1 MTELLMVLLL
11 AAPPAQNVLS
21 GQITDAVDGR
31 PIPMAGLR
39 VEGLEITATA
49 DANGEY
55 RIPVPGDEAWRIS
68 IDAPGYAPGELAN
81 QRPGGPPGE
90 ARLYPE
96 KLWLTPEDPPR
107 FGLGPG
113 TGLGPE
119 PRGPVS
125 LQSLLRASVPAQLP
139 ATIRVARYFNTS
151 CTGSIQRIDE
161 IDFQDYVRG
170 VVNAEVG
177 VFRGVAGGPA
187 AAAECWKAFAV
198 AARSYALHFILTQP
212 YDGYDIK
219 DGACNQVYDDNRNA
233 DVSAAADATL
243 GMILVKKAD
252 PNVIDRYFYAASCAE
267 HGTEPAYAT
276 GTIIPDA
283 TPVRACVGSWCG
295 HDNCAGH
302 ADNPEVPGSDKCL
315 VWGTCQWGSVERS
328 MNGETFRDILGHY
341 QPNCAI
347 REMGTPQKGLLKGVV
362 YRAPDLQDRIAGAE
376 VTLSGGPTVV
386 YDGVTPWSFELD
398 PGTYTVT
405 ARAEG
410 FLPGSVERTVQA
422 GATIWGSIGLAPAE
436 DGGQD
441 GGGDDGWAGGDAV
454 VDAGADGGD
463 VTGDGSDAMPDGGD
477 GKRPKS
483 GGCGCGTGP
492 GDDARAGVL
501 WLLIAGL
508 AAAAQKARLGRFTF
522 PGPAARPARHRRPW
536 RLPWT
541 SPCGRPRRRTWLV
554 P

>member
-11 AAPPAQNVLS
+11 AAPPPQNVLS

-31 PIPMAGLR
+31 PIPMAQVR
-39 VEGLEITATA
+39 VDGLEAGTTTDA
-49 DANGEY
+49 DGAY

-68 IDAPGYAPGELAN
+68 IDAPGYAPGALAN
-81 QRPGGPPGE
+81 QRPGGPPGQ

-96 KLWLTPEDPPR
+96 NLWLAPGTPPV

-113 TGLGPE
+113 TGEGPE

-125 LQSLLRASVPAQLP
+125 LQNLSLRASVPAQLP

-187 AAAECWKAFAV
+187 AAAECWKAFAI

-219 DGACNQVYDDNRNA
+219 DGACNQVYNDNRDA
-233 DVSAAADATL
+233 DVSAAVDATL

-267 HGTEPAYAT
+267 HGTEPGYAT

-302 ADNPEVPGSDKCL
+302 ADNPEVPGADKCL
-315 VWGTCQWGSVERS
+315 VWGTCQWGAVERS
-328 MNGETFRDILGHY
+328 MNGESFRDILGHY
-341 QPNCAI
+341 QPNCSI

-405 ARAEG
+405 ARADG

-422 GATIWGSIGLAPAE
+422 GATIWGSVGLSPEVDAGTDGADAST
-436 DGGQD
+436 DGGEPIGDDGGAITD
-441 GGGDDGWAGGDAV
+441 GGGDGN
-454 VDAGADGGD
+454 
-463 VTGDGSDAMPDGGD
+463 
-477 GKRPKS
+477 KKKS
-483 GGCGCGTGP
+483 GGCGCE
-492 GDDARAGVL
+492 
-501 WLLIAGL
+501 GL
-508 AAAAQKARLGRFTF
+508 AAGEPMALGFGLLAVVLLAIR
-522 PGPAARPARHRRPW
+522 
-536 RLPWT
+536 
-541 SPCGRPRRRTWLV
+541 SIRRRNPRTIV
-554 P
+554 

>member
-1 MTELLMVLLL
+1 MTELLLLVLL
-11 AAPPAQNVLS
+11 AAPPAPAVLW
-21 GQITDAVDGR
+21 GKVTDAVDGR
-31 PIPMAGLR
+31 PVPAARLR
-39 VEGLEITATA
+39 VVGLDNTAIA

-55 RIPVPGDEAWRIS
+55 RVLVPGDDAWRVLVE
-68 IDAPGYAPGELAN
+68 APGYVPGELAN
-81 QRPGGPPGE
+81 QRPGGPPGQ

-96 KLWLTPEDPPR
+96 RLWLAPGSPPA

-125 LQSLLRASVPAQLP
+125 LQGLLRASVPAQLP

-219 DGACNQVYDDNRNA
+219 DGACNQVYNDNRDA
-233 DVSAAADATL
+233 DVSAAADATA

-252 PNVIDRYFYAASCAE
+252 PDVIDRYFYAASCAE
-267 HGTEPAYAT
+267 HGTEPGYAT

-302 ADNPEVPGSDKCL
+302 ADNPEVPGSDRCL

-347 REMGTPQKGLLKGVV
+347 REMGAPQKGTLKGVV

-422 GATIWGSIGLAPAE
+422 GVTIWGSIGLSPVE
-436 DGGQD
+436 D
-441 GGGDDGWAGGDAV
+441 
-454 VDAGADGGD
+454 
-463 VTGDGSDAMPDGGD
+463 DGGD
-477 GKRPKS
+477 GDDGGSEERGDASIDGGDPESDGGDSPADGDDGGRPKS
-483 GGCGCGTGP
+483 GGCGCDVATENTRSECWGAVFLLAGIVFRVNRRVRRIEH
-492 GDDARAGVL
+492 RASTPV
-501 WLLIAGL
+501 
-508 AAAAQKARLGRFTF
+508 
-522 PGPAARPARHRRPW
+522 
-536 RLPWT
+536 
-541 SPCGRPRRRTWLV
+541 
-554 P
+554 